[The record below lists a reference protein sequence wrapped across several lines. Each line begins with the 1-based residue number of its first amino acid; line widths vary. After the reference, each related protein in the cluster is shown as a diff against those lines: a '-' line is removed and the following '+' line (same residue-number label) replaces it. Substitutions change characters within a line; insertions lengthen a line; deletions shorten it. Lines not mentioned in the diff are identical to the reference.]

1 MVFDREILVRT
12 LGGDVEL
19 AREIIAGFVVD
30 VRRQLLAL
38 RETAETGTA
47 GQIARQ
53 AHALKGASATVGAQG
68 LMVEAARLEVDAK
81 AAGDGQLE
89 RAVER
94 AAALE
99 DAFREFADDWEKN
112 GLAGEQR

>member
-94 AAALE
+94 VAALD
-99 DAFREFADDWEKN
+99 DAFRKFADDWEKN
-112 GLAGEQR
+112 GLVGEQR